1 MTSAAFH
8 TRRPHDHP
16 GQPVGPHGLDGRF
29 DDLSPADREMLER
42 AAGRIRLRGG
52 PPPAPPGPVKLTDL
66 DRTTDPG
73 LDDIRGAA

>member
-1 MTSAAFH
+1 MAPPPCYIVSMVDAFEL
-8 TRRPHDHP
+8 TD
-16 GQPVGPHGLDGRF
+16 
-29 DDLSPADREMLER
+29 
-42 AAGRIRLRGG
+42 

>member
-1 MTSAAFH
+1 MASAAFH

-16 GQPVGPHGLDGRF
+16 GQPVGPHGLVGRV

-52 PPPAPPGPVKLTDL
+52 PPPAPPGHATFTGLE
-66 DRTTDPG
+66 RTNDAG
-73 LDDIRGAA
+73 LNDIRGAA